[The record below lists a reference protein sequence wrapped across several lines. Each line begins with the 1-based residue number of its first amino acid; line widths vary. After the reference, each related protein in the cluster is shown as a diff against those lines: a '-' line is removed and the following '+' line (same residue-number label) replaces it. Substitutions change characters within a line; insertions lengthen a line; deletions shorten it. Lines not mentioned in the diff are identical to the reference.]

1 LLAVTVED
9 ARFEQA
15 DVVVARSQVLEQLA
29 TIAAGLLKVPAAAK
43 HRCELKGVLQVHAG
57 PRMRRP
63 YRNRNGSP
71 NGWRA
76 C

>member
-1 LLAVTVED
+1 
-9 ARFEQA
+9 
-15 DVVVARSQVLEQLA
+15 
-29 TIAAGLLKVPAAAK
+29 VPAAAK